1 MESGKGGAAR
11 TAIPLSDTVGI
22 ALTIPAQTLIGAK
35 KGRTRRP
42 RGETRRDKK
51 ARPIYGRRRQ
61 WFRGRRCRCAI
72 LSRPAGPRLTS
83 VGGPVPTRSSDGRNA
98 CGWHEPKA
106 GHRLTRRS
114 LQLSAIYRLLA
125 TLPFTEGTR

>member
-1 MESGKGGAAR
+1 MESGKGEPPDSH
-11 TAIPLSDTVGI
+11 TAIRYGRHRLDHPGPNLDRR
-22 ALTIPAQTLIGAK
+22 K
-35 KGRTRRP
+35 KGP
-42 RGETRRDKK
+42 HEAAQGETRRDKK

-125 TLPFTEGTR
+125 TLPFTEVMR